1 MNMPT
6 DYNTVAAYGDFTPL
20 VLGGH
25 VCKVMSV
32 EETISSTQKAML
44 KINLDVAE
52 GEQKDYY
59 ATLFRADTRENKKW
73 GCIVYQLTN
82 DSEGNTHRGL
92 KTFITA
98 VENSNSGFK
107 VVWGDSFCQTLKGK
121 LIGGV
126 FGREQYEN
134 RDYELKFSTKC
145 TQFRSVESIKKG
157 VEVPE
162 DKLLKGQKKQN
173 VSSTASSD
181 FTEIGTDD
189 DLPF

>member
-1 MNMPT
+1 MNMPE
-6 DYNTVAAYGDFTPL
+6 DYGKISAYGDFTPL
-20 VLGGH
+20 ALGGH
-25 VCKVMSV
+25 ILKIMSV

-44 KINLDVAE
+44 KINLDIAE

-59 ATLFRADTRENKKW
+59 AALFRGDTRENKKW
-73 GCIVYQLTN
+73 GCIVYQLTH

-107 VVWGDSFCQTLKGK
+107 IVWGDSFCQTLKGK
-121 LIGGV
+121 LVGGV

-134 RDYELKFSTKC
+134 RDCELKFSTKC
-145 TQFRSVESIKKG
+145 SQFRSVESIKKG

-162 DKLLKGQKKQN
+162 DKFLKGQKKQS
-173 VSSTASSD
+173 VPSAASSD
-181 FTEIGTDD
+181 FDEISSES